1 MATVEPPEILQGE
14 EPRMTYQEWVKTKE
28 GQEAT
33 KGKYTEKVLDNGDE
47 GGIIDVIT
55 VPEFTDN
62 KAYNE
67 ILTDLKNYQIEYT
80 PVIRSESERNEKDII
95 TKICG
100 GDETKGS
107 CASVA
112 IAYVGQKKGLNV
124 LDYRD
129 GQSRKYFSMKQ
140 TKIKMF
146 KALGASP
153 IEEKTYKTNVANGKK
168 ILSQMEKGKEYYLS
182 VGCHAAIVKLSDDGK
197 PQYLELQSDEKW
209 GYKNGWHDFSD
220 DISTTLRERFGCK
233 SSSRYY
239 NVAWLTD
246 IEQFSDNAEFRTLLG
261 FINTN
266 EENQRKGKNGGIK

>member
-1 MATVEPPEILQGE
+1 M
-14 EPRMTYQEWVKTKE
+14 
-28 GQEAT
+28 
-33 KGKYTEKVLDNGDE
+33 
-47 GGIIDVIT
+47 
-55 VPEFTDN
+55 PEFTDN